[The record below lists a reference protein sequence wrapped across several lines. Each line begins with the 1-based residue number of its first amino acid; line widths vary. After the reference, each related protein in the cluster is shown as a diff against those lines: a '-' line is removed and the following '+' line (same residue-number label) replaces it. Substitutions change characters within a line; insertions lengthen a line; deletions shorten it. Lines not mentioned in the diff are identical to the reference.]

1 VALQRT
7 SALQRL
13 RLDNVELRSSALAA
27 FEQGL
32 SRQTSLCE
40 LDARAGSF
48 RVSVPVLRSF
58 WRALSCMPYMRRLV
72 LGLPGHDDDDDN
84 LDHIEFDNL
93 IRKALSDKPFLE
105 HLQIDYMVESSWVAL
120 ADSARGGGG
129 WPCLTFLGLRA
140 DFTGALND
148 AACQPIADVLACAP
162 SLRRLELRSSFPTI
176 SKFSAAGGIPLWS
189 ALRQLSQLQELVLED
204 CDIGAE
210 GAEALSEA
218 LADMSSLQELR
229 IRLTNLNGKAQQSF
243 KTRIPSKVRIHDY

>member
-1 VALQRT
+1 MALQRT

-32 SRQTSLCE
+32 SRQTSLRE
-40 LDARAGSF
+40 LDTRRSF

-105 HLQIDYMVESSWVAL
+105 HLQIDHMMESSWAAL

-129 WPCLTFLGLRA
+129 WPCLTFLSLRA
-140 DFTGALND
+140 YHGTPLTD

-162 SLRRLELRSSFPTI
+162 SLRRLELSSFVPTS

-189 ALRQLSQLQELVLED
+189 ALRQLSQLQELDLGE

-210 GAEALSEA
+210 GAEALGEA
-218 LADMSSLQELR
+218 LADMSSLRELW
-229 IRLTNLNGKAQQSF
+229 ITLTNLNGKAQHSF
-243 KTRIPSKVRIHDY
+243 KTRIPSKVQGFRG

>member
-1 VALQRT
+1 
-7 SALQRL
+7 
-13 RLDNVELRSSALAA
+13 
-27 FEQGL
+27 
-32 SRQTSLCE
+32 
-40 LDARAGSF
+40 
-48 RVSVPVLRSF
+48 
-58 WRALSCMPYMRRLV
+58 MPYMRRLL
-72 LGLPGHDDDDDN
+72 LGLPRQLGADN

-129 WPCLTFLGLRA
+129 WPCLTFLSLRPE
-140 DFTGALND
+140 FGASVTD

-162 SLRRLELRSSFPTI
+162 SLRSLELRSFPKI
-176 SKFSAAGGIPLWS
+176 SKFSAAGGMPLWS
-189 ALRQLSQLQELVLED
+189 ALRQLSQLQEMDLGE